1 MMIKGIKFKLVRV
14 DGDPNGELMPDR
26 ILLERGGITAEY
38 ILTNAVDGK
47 CNCVQKG
54 TWEDC
59 R

>member
-1 MMIKGIKFKLVRV
+1 MKLQGIKFKVVRV

-26 ILLERGGITAEY
+26 ILLSKDGIMAEY
-38 ILTNAVDGK
+38 VLTNAVDDK

-54 TWEDC
+54 TWEDS